1 MENFTIDDWKHDIQQ
16 AQAIGIDG
24 FALNCAPPRIDDY
37 TPKQLELAYAA
48 AEELDFKMFISFDF
62 AYWSN
67 GDTELITDIVG
78 NYSASPAQAYYN
90 DGAIVSTFVGD
101 SFDWNAVKNALPDQ
115 KITALPNIQDPSY
128 VANANTGLDG
138 AFSWYG
144 WATDGGNSVI
154 PGPMTTI
161 WDDRFIENLAG
172 RPYMA
177 RK

>member
-37 TPKQLELAYAA
+37 TPKQLAYAA

-161 WDDRFIENLAG
+161 WDDCFIENLAG